1 MNTLLGFPDG
11 GVTTSF
17 GKLLRRW
24 RDARGMSQL
33 TLATEAG
40 ISTRHLSFLE
50 TSRAQP
56 SREMVQLLAGML
68 DVPLGD
74 RNALLV
80 SAGYAPAYGERPLSA
95 PELEPVRRALQFTL
109 RQQEPF
115 PALVVD
121 GEWNIVMKNEGAHRV
136 FELFSQ
142 PDGDDDCVIGGQV
155 NVMRTVFHPN
165 GLRRYIVNWEE
176 LAGCLVNSL
185 HRQVAETGSGAMT
198 RLRDELLAYPG
209 VPSRWSVPDPG
220 VAMPPLVS
228 MHLRKDDL
236 SLTFFSMITTLGTPR
251 DVTLQQLKIECFF
264 PADVVTE
271 QTARRLAS
279 ASPQPVAV

>member
-1 MNTLLGFPDG
+1 MNTLLGFPEG
-11 GVTTSF
+11 SVATAF
-17 GKLLRRW
+17 GSLLRRW
-24 RDARGMSQL
+24 RTARAMSQL

-50 TSRAQP
+50 TGRAQP

-80 SAGYAPAYGERPLSA
+80 SAGYAPAYGERPLAS
-95 PELEPVRRALQFTL
+95 PELEPVRRALNFTL
-109 RQQEPF
+109 RQQEPY

-121 GEWNIVMKNEGAHRV
+121 GEWNIVMKNEGSRRI
-136 FELFSQ
+136 FELFSD
-142 PDGDDDCVIGGQV
+142 PDHDKNVHM
-155 NVMRTVFHPN
+155 NVMRTVFCPS
-165 GLRRYIVNWEE
+165 GLRRYIVNWEQ

-185 HRQVAETGSGAMT
+185 HRQVAETGSDAMV

-209 VPSRWSVPDPG
+209 VPSRWSVPDPC
-220 VAMPPLVS
+220 VTLEPLVS
-228 MHLRKDDL
+228 MELRKGDL
-236 SLTFFSMITTLGTPR
+236 ALSFFSMITTLGTPR

-264 PADVVTE
+264 PADLNTE
-271 QTARRLAS
+271 QVARRLAS
-279 ASPQPVAV
+279 ASPQSIAV

>member
-1 MNTLLGFPDG
+1 MNTLLGFPQG
-11 GVTTSF
+11 SVATAF
-17 GKLLRRW
+17 GTVLRRW
-24 RDARGMSQL
+24 RTARSMSQL

-50 TSRAQP
+50 TGRAQP

-95 PELEPVRRALQFTL
+95 PELEPVRRALEFTL

-121 GEWNIVMKNEGAHRV
+121 GEWNIVMRNEGAARI
-136 FELFSQ
+136 FDLFVT
-142 PDGDDDCVIGGQV
+142 PGCEGQV
-155 NVMRTVFHPN
+155 PNVMRTVFCPE
-165 GLRRYIVNWEE
+165 GIRRYIVNWEE
-176 LAGCLVNSL
+176 LAECLVHSL
-185 HRQVAETGSGAMT
+185 HRQVAATGNDAMA

-209 VPSRWSVPDPG
+209 VPSRWSVPDPT

-228 MHLRKDDL
+228 MQLKKDDL

-264 PADVVTE
+264 PADAATE
-271 QTARRLAS
+271 QTARHLAS
-279 ASPQPVAV
+279 AQPIAV

>member
-1 MNTLLGFPDG
+1 MNTLLGFPEG
-11 GVTTSF
+11 GLATSF
-17 GKLLRRW
+17 GTLLRRW
-24 RDARGMSQL
+24 RNTRGMSQL

-121 GEWNIVMKNEGAHRV
+121 GEWNIVMGNEGAGRI
-136 FELFSQ
+136 FDLFVG
-142 PDGDDDCVIGGQV
+142 PDCDNDTAH
-155 NVMRTVFHPN
+155 NVMRTVFSPD

-176 LAGCLVNSL
+176 LAECLVNSL
-185 HRQVAETGSGAMT
+185 HSQVAATGSDTMA

-209 VPSRWSVPDPG
+209 VPARWSVPDPT
-220 VAMPPLVS
+220 VTMPPLVS

-236 SLTFFSMITTLGTPR
+236 SLTFFSMITTMGTPR

-264 PADVVTE
+264 PADAATE
-271 QTARRLAS
+271 QLARSLAS
-279 ASPQPVAV
+279 AAPRPIAV

>member
-1 MNTLLGFPDG
+1 
-11 GVTTSF
+11 
-17 GKLLRRW
+17 
-24 RDARGMSQL
+24 MSQL

-50 TSRAQP
+50 TGRAQP

-121 GEWNIVMKNEGAHRV
+121 GEWNIVMRNEASHRI
-136 FELFSQ
+136 FDLFDE
-142 PDGDDDCVIGGQV
+142 PAADGERTC
-155 NVMRTVFHPN
+155 NVMRTVFDPE
-165 GLRRYIVNWEE
+165 GP
-176 LAGCLVNSL
+176 APL
-185 HRQVAETGSGAMT
+185 HRQLGGARRVPGELAAPPGRGDRQRRDVRGCATSCSPT
-198 RLRDELLAYPG
+198 RACRRAGACPIRA
-209 VPSRWSVPDPG
+209 SRCRRWSACSCG
-220 VAMPPLVS
+220 
-228 MHLRKDDL
+228 R
-236 SLTFFSMITTLGTPR
+236 TTCR
-251 DVTLQQLKIECFF
+251 
-264 PADVVTE
+264 
-271 QTARRLAS
+271 
-279 ASPQPVAV
+279 

>member
-1 MNTLLGFPDG
+1 MNTLLGFPES

-24 RDARGMSQL
+24 RDVRGMSQL
-33 TLATEAG
+33 SLATEAG

-50 TSRAQP
+50 TGRAQP

-68 DVPLGD
+68 DVPLGE

-109 RQQEPF
+109 RQQEPL

-121 GEWNIVMKNEGAHRV
+121 GEWNVVMKNDGAHRM
-136 FELFSQ
+136 FQLFAEPGDMAQ
-142 PDGDDDCVIGGQV
+142 PV
-155 NVMRTVFHPN
+155 NVMRTVFCPG

-176 LAGCLVNSL
+176 LAECLVNSL
-185 HRQVAETGSGAMT
+185 
-198 RLRDELLAYPG
+198 
-209 VPSRWSVPDPG
+209 
-220 VAMPPLVS
+220 
-228 MHLRKDDL
+228 
-236 SLTFFSMITTLGTPR
+236 
-251 DVTLQQLKIECFF
+251 
-264 PADVVTE
+264 
-271 QTARRLAS
+271 
-279 ASPQPVAV
+279 

>member
-1 MNTLLGFPDG
+1 MNTLLGFPEG
-11 GVTTSF
+11 GVATAF
-17 GKLLRRW
+17 GILLRRW
-24 RDARGMSQL
+24 RTARGMSQL

-50 TSRAQP
+50 TGRAQP

-95 PELEPVRRALQFTL
+95 PDLEPVRRALEFML
-109 RQQEPF
+109 RQQEPY

-121 GEWNIVMKNEGAHRV
+121 GEWNIVMGNEGAGRI
-136 FELFSQ
+136 FDLFLE
-142 PDGDDDCVIGGQV
+142 PDCDDDAVPP
-155 NVMRTVFHPN
+155 NVMRTVFCPD
-165 GLRRYIVNWEE
+165 GLRRFIVNWEE

-185 HRQVAETGSGAMT
+185 HRQVAATGSETMA

-209 VPSRWSVPDPG
+209 VPGRWSVPDPT
-220 VAMPPLVS
+220 VTMPPLVS

-236 SLTFFSMITTLGTPR
+236 SLTFFSMITTMGTPR

-264 PADVVTE
+264 PADAATE
-271 QTARRLAS
+271 QLARSLAS
-279 ASPQPVAV
+279 AAPRPIAV

>member
-1 MNTLLGFPDG
+1 MNTLLGFPQG
-11 GVTTSF
+11 NVATAF
-17 GKLLRRW
+17 GTVLRRW
-24 RDARGMSQL
+24 RTARGMSQL

-50 TSRAQP
+50 TGRAQP

-80 SAGYAPAYGERPLSA
+80 SAGYASAYGERPLSA
-95 PELEPVRRALQFTL
+95 PELEPVRRALEFTL

-121 GEWNIVMKNEGAHRV
+121 GEWNIVMRNEGAARI
-136 FELFSQ
+136 FDLFVT
-142 PDGDDDCVIGGQV
+142 PDCGNDEVP
-155 NVMRTVFHPN
+155 NVMRTVFRPD
-165 GLRRYIVNWEE
+165 GIRQYIVNWEE
-176 LAGCLVNSL
+176 LAECLVQSL
-185 HRQVAETGSGAMT
+185 HRQVAATGSDAMA

-209 VPSRWSVPDPG
+209 VPSRWSVPDPM

-228 MHLRKDDL
+228 MKLKKDDL
-236 SLTFFSMITTLGTPR
+236 ALAFFSMITTLETPR

-264 PADVVTE
+264 PADAATE
-271 QTARRLAS
+271 QTARHMAS
-279 ASPQPVAV
+279 TAPQPIAV

>member
-68 DVPLGD
+68 DVPLGE

-80 SAGYAPAYGERPLSA
+80 SAGYAPAYGERPLTA
-95 PELEPVRRALQFTL
+95 PELEPVRRALQFIL

-121 GEWNIVMKNEGAHRV
+121 GEWNIVMGNEASRRIFDLFTDPDWHV
-136 FELFSQ
+136 KEL
-142 PDGDDDCVIGGQV
+142 
-155 NVMRTVFHPN
+155 NVMRTVFDPR

-176 LAGCLVNSL
+176 LAGCMVNSL
-185 HRQVAETGSGAMT
+185 HRQVAATGSDAMA

-209 VPSRWSVPDPG
+209 VPSRWSVPDPT
-220 VAMPPLVS
+220 VTMPPLVS

-264 PADVVTE
+264 PADAATE

-279 ASPQPVAV
+279 AAPQPIAV